1 LTDARTLF
9 SVRHV
14 EWRSLDSHRADLL
27 ASVCETIVP
36 GSERVEPVVY
46 IDAIVALMPEPQR
59 EAVFASIDALEQ
71 PLAGGEEA
79 LRALALTPEFQ
90 LVRALC
96 VEAFY
101 SDFVAPGAPGP
112 GAYEEIDFAS
122 PLAMRIKKDW
132 SYLGVSG

>member
-1 LTDARTLF
+1 LTDERRLF
-9 SVRHV
+9 SVPRV

-27 ASVCETIVP
+27 ASLCETIVP
-36 GSERVEPVVY
+36 GSERVAPVVY

-59 EAVFASIDALEQ
+59 QAVFASIDALEQ

-79 LRALALTPEFQ
+79 LRAVALTPEFQ

-132 SYLGVSG
+132 SYLGVTG

>member
-1 LTDARTLF
+1 VPR
-9 SVRHV
+9 V

-27 ASVCETIVP
+27 ASLCETIVP
-36 GSERVEPVVY
+36 GSERVAPVVY

-59 EAVFASIDALEQ
+59 QAVFASIDALEQ

-79 LRALALTPEFQ
+79 LRAVALTPEFQ